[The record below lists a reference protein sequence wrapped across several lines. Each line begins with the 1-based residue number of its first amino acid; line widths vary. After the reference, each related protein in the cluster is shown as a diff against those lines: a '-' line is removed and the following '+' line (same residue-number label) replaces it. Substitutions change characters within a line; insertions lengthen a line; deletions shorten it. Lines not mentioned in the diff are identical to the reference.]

1 MNKSTIGAI
10 DRFLDYLRYELNR
23 SELTISAYRHDLQQF
38 AAFITGG
45 KAESFCPADVET
57 NDIRSWL
64 GELAGIGNSPKTL
77 RRKTQSVR
85 SFFRYLRKTGLTEKN
100 PASDIILAKTDKSL
114 PEFVREEEMEE
125 VLKNLNTKD
134 DFISK
139 RNHLIMLLLY
149 STGIRRAELIGLK
162 DRDVDFIRLEIKVTG
177 KRMKQRII
185 PIGTELAEC
194 VKEYIKARDKTECC
208 SESDYLFKGRHGGMS
223 EKSIGNIV
231 KSSLAGTS
239 SSKRSPHVLRHSF
252 ATSLLNHGAEINS
265 VKELLGHASISTTQI
280 YTHVSF
286 SEIKQNYNK
295 AHPRGDKK
303 RDKKQD

>member
-1 MNKSTIGAI
+1 MNKYTTNVNAM

-23 SELTISAYRHDLQQF
+23 SELTISAYKCDLQQF
-38 AAFITGG
+38 ITFITGG
-45 KAESFCPADVET
+45 KAERFCPVDVEM
-57 NDIRSWL
+57 NDIRAWL
-64 GELAGIGNSPKTL
+64 GKLAGIGDSPKTL
-77 RRKTQSVR
+77 RRKTQSIR
-85 SFFRYLRKTGLTEKN
+85 SFFHYLRKTGLIEKN
-100 PASDIILAKTDKSL
+100 PASDIVLAKTDKSL

-125 VLKNLNTKD
+125 VLKNLNAKD

-139 RNHLIMLLLY
+139 RNHLMMLLLY
-149 STGIRRAELIGLK
+149 STGIRRAELIGLR
-162 DRDVDFIRLEIKVTG
+162 DRDVDFTRLEIKVNG

-194 VKEYIKARDKTECC
+194 VKEYIKARNETECGT
-208 SESDYLFKGRHGGMS
+208 ESDYLFKGRHGSMS
-223 EKSIGNIV
+223 EKTVGNIV

-239 SSKRSPHVLRHSF
+239 SSKRSPHILRHSF

-286 SEIKQNYNK
+286 SEIKQNYSK

-303 RDKKQD
+303 TE